1 MTFPAAVTKAPALPA
16 RQGYLEVCAHSA
28 TTSLT
33 ASRPTTAPAYAPHVR
48 TFQQTTYA
56 PKLSMQ
62 RPATSPPF
70 AAVAATAKQNPIK
83 NQHWASV

>member
-56 PKLSMQ
+56 PNYPCSDPP
-62 RPATSPPF
+62 PALPSPQLPPPPNK
-70 AAVAATAKQNPIK
+70 TQ
-83 NQHWASV
+83 